1 MDMTSRVGKE
11 ARVAMEIAIDD
22 FNTKTNKN
30 LTLHARNSHGSTVQ
44 AIHDATDLINT
55 HKVDA
60 ILGLQTLEEVVSVGE
75 IVSKA
80 QIPTLSFLHLVP
92 QWALDHFP
100 FLVQASTSQFVQMK
114 AFVAILESFGWNS
127 FTFIYE
133 DMNSASTQVIP
144 YLMELIKES
153 SIQMS
158 STVRLPSLSSS
169 TLRQE
174 LLSINANQC
183 RVFLVHASL
192 EMGINLF
199 KNAKRMGMMEK
210 EYVWIT
216 TNLITDLLHTVNSST
231 FSIMEGVVGIGSFLP
246 ENDPRFHDFR
256 TKFQKRFKIEQP
268 EEENNNPGIFAV
280 QAYDA
285 TWLMASILTKNMS
298 GKKILDEVTSSFL
311 TGNTSEVQFISR
323 QSVTSH
329 ISQIINVIGIYYR
342 QVGFWT
348 EGRGF
353 SEVINDMATYDTS
366 MQNLGHIFWPG
377 KPLYTPRGWA
387 IPTDTKPLRV
397 GVPTMAVFK
406 KYVEVKYDYRDQNF
420 SFDGYTIKLFEETVK
435 RLPYYLPYTFIP
447 FNGTYDNLVKQ
458 VYYKRFD
465 AVVGDVSV
473 LSRRYEYVEFTHP
486 FTEIGLMM
494 VVPITSYHH
503 QWLFVKPF
511 TFDMWV
517 VTIMFNIYNAFVIYL
532 IEKKHSHELQGSV
545 VNQIGILLSL
555 AFTRMFSRSCD
566 EVHSNLS
573 RITTIAWLFAAI
585 IIGQCY
591 TASLTSMLTIK
602 RLTPKVTDYETLKNA
617 NVVVGYGKGS
627 HVSKYLEDVLG
638 FKNESLRSFTTPD
651 EYADALR
658 SRQVAA
664 LFIEAPLAK
673 LFLAKY
679 CKSFIAAGTTFN
691 DGGFGFVLPKGSPLV
706 SDFTKALLNVS
717 ESGTLRD
724 IEKKMLGSEQCV
736 DQDTIPDEYGSLGL
750 SSFWSLFILTG
761 GTSTIALATYV
772 IISLRKYYLQME
784 HTTIISDIRKYIM
797 YRKKKLSRKISDIEI
812 QTI

>member
-11 ARVAMEIAIDD
+11 ARVAMEIAMDD

-285 TWLMASILTKNMS
+285 TWFMASILTKNMS
-298 GKKILDEVTSSFL
+298 GKKILDEVTSSFV

-377 KPLYTPRGWA
+377 KPLHTPRGWA

-406 KYVEVKYDYRDQNF
+406 
-420 SFDGYTIKLFEETVK
+420 
-435 RLPYYLPYTFIP
+435 
-447 FNGTYDNLVKQ
+447 
-458 VYYKRFD
+458 
-465 AVVGDVSV
+465 
-473 LSRRYEYVEFTHP
+473 
-486 FTEIGLMM
+486 
-494 VVPITSYHH
+494 
-503 QWLFVKPF
+503 KPF

-627 HVSKYLEDVLG
+627 HVSRYLEDVLG
-638 FKNESLRSFTTPD
+638 FKNESLRSFTSPD
-651 EYADALR
+651 EYAHALR

-736 DQDTIPDEYGSLGL
+736 DQDTIPDEFGSLGL